1 MSILPASV
9 ALIRRYI
16 SADFKFTAWDD
27 LAPHYTELLN
37 RALES
42 AAAIEQW
49 LIDKSELDSIV
60 EDESR
65 WRYVRLTCYTNDE
78 TIKKSY
84 TDFVTDIKPH
94 LIEVRT
100 KLNAKLLNCPSLA
113 DLNKDKYA
121 TFLAG
126 LEASVKLQEE
136 KNIEQLRNLELKEQE
151 YGSITGN
158 LSIEHEGKEL
168 TLPEAGNLL
177 SENDRNLRETIYRKV
192 QAARLAVAPQLEDLF
207 DDLVQRRQ
215 EIAERAG
222 FANYRDYRMTELVR
236 VDYTP
241 EDCMQFHESI
251 RKSFLPLVNKLNR
264 TRKEALG
271 LEKLRPWDGEVDLNN
286 AAPLKPFIDGKD
298 LTDKTITC
306 LNQIDPY
313 FAACLQRMQEM
324 NHLDLD
330 SRKGKSPGGYNMS
343 LPECNVPFIFMNA
356 ASSVRD
362 LITMV
367 HESGHAVHS
376 FLSADLPLREYKDYP
391 SEIAEVASM
400 SMELF
405 TMEHWQVF
413 FENEAD
419 YKRAKEQQFQ
429 RIITIFPWVAI
440 IDRYQQWIYT
450 NPGHSRDE
458 RLAAWQEI
466 FTSFSSEEV
475 DYSGLEESLKYRWHA
490 QIHLFDY
497 PFYYIEY
504 AIAQLGA
511 IAMWKQWKEQGDKAI
526 ENYKEA
532 LKLGY
537 SVGLPTLFER
547 AGIRFD
553 FSPAYV
559 QELADFLEAEMNKL

>member
-9 ALIRRYI
+9 QLQRNYLQ
-16 SADFKFTAWDD
+16 KEFTFSNWDD
-27 LAPHYTELLN
+27 LAPHYNELLQRN
-37 RALES
+37 LDS

-49 LIDKSELDSIV
+49 LKDKSELDSVV
-60 EDESR
+60 EEESR

-78 TIKKSY
+78 SIKKSY
-84 TDFVTDIKPH
+84 TDFVNDIKPH

-100 KLNAKLLNCPSLA
+100 KLNAKLLECPSLA
-113 DLNKDKYA
+113 ALDKAQYA

-126 LEASVKLQEE
+126 LQASVKLQEE

-151 YGSITGN
+151 YASITGN

-177 SENDRNLRETIYRKV
+177 AENDRDLRETIYRKV

-207 DDLVQRRQ
+207 DDLVRRRQ

-241 EDCMQFHESI
+241 ADCMQFHESI
-251 RKSFLPLVNKLNR
+251 RQSFLPLVNKLNR
-264 TRKEALG
+264 TRKNALG

-286 AAPLKPFIDGKD
+286 AAPLKPFVDGKD
-298 LTDKTITC
+298 LTNKTIEC
-306 LNQIDPY
+306 LEKIDPY
-313 FAACLQRMQEM
+313 FAACLTRMQEM
-324 NHLDLD
+324 GRLDLD
-330 SRKGKSPGGYNMS
+330 SRKGKAPGGYNMS
-343 LPECNVPFIFMNA
+343 LPETNVPFIFMNA

-405 TMEHWQVF
+405 TMEHWQLF

-450 NPGHSRDE
+450 NPGHTRE
-458 RLAAWQEI
+458 QRLDAWKEI
-466 FTSFSSEEV
+466 FSSFSSEEV
-475 DYSGLEESLKYRWHA
+475 DYSGLEESVKYRWHA

-511 IAMWKQWKEQGDKAI
+511 IAMWKQWKEKGAIAI
-526 ENYKEA
+526 ENYKES

-537 SVGLPTLFER
+537 SVGLPALFER
-547 AGIRFD
+547 AGVRFD

>member
-9 ALIRRYI
+9 QLQRNYL
-16 SADFKFTAWDD
+16 KKEFTFSNWDD
-27 LAPHYTELLN
+27 LAPHYDELLHRN
-37 RALES
+37 LDTAP
-42 AAAIEQW
+42 AIEQW
-49 LIDKSELDSIV
+49 LKDKSELDSVV
-60 EDESR
+60 EEESR

-84 TDFVTDIKPH
+84 TDFVNDIKPQ
-94 LIEVRT
+94 LIEIRT

-113 DLNKDKYA
+113 DLDAIKYA

-126 LEASVKLQEE
+126 LQASVKLQEE

-151 YGSITGN
+151 YASITGN
-158 LSIEHEGKEL
+158 LSIEHAGKEL

-177 SENDRNLRETIYRKV
+177 AENDRDLRETIYRKV
-192 QAARLAVAPQLEDLF
+192 QSARLAVAPQLEDLF
-207 DDLVQRRQ
+207 DDLVRRRQ

-241 EDCMQFHESI
+241 ADCMQFHESI
-251 RKSFLPLVNKLNR
+251 RQSFLPLVNKLNR
-264 TRKEALG
+264 TRKNALG

-286 AAPLKPFIDGKD
+286 APPLKPFVDGKD
-298 LTDKTITC
+298 LTNKTIEC
-306 LNQIDPY
+306 LEKIDPY
-313 FAACLQRMQEM
+313 FAACLARMQEM
-324 NHLDLD
+324 GRLDLD
-330 SRKGKSPGGYNMS
+330 SRKGKAPGGYNMS
-343 LPECNVPFIFMNA
+343 LPETNVPFIFMNA

-405 TMEHWQVF
+405 TMEHWQLF

-450 NPGHSRDE
+450 NPGHSRE
-458 RLAAWQEI
+458 QRLDAWKEI
-466 FTSFSSEEV
+466 FSSFSSEEV
-475 DYSGLEESLKYRWHA
+475 DYSGLEESVKYRWHA

-511 IAMWKQWKEQGDKAI
+511 IAMWKQWKEHGNVAI

-532 LKLGY
+532 LKMGY
-537 SVGLPTLFER
+537 SVGLPELFER

-553 FSPAYV
+553 FSPSYV
-559 QELADFLEAEMNKL
+559 QELADFLEKEMNNL